1 MTRIRTALSLFAL
14 LSLLLVAC
22 GNDTSDQGDTSP
34 DGQGDEAASVDDPDD
49 APEGEGGEGEEP
61 PDGVAATV
69 DDTEITVTTVED
81 LYDEVAESPAF
92 APQLEGENAEL
103 MSSTLRSQILGQ
115 LIVQEIILEAAAE
128 DYDVEVTDETLDA
141 TFAEYADQM
150 GGEEQLV
157 SDLEASG
164 ISRDVFEA
172 LELPLLTALTQL
184 EEEFG
189 VEEGASG
196 GGATE
201 GQPSEAQRELSS
213 WAVDHFAAADVTV
226 SSEYGTWNPQ
236 SGQVQPDGMPQAP
249 PPGAVPAPEDAP
261 APEDVL
267 APEPAG

>member
-1 MTRIRTALSLFAL
+1 MTRIRTALALFAVLSLF
-14 LSLLLVAC
+14 LVAC
-22 GNDTSDQGDTSP
+22 GNDTSDQADTAP
-34 DGQGDEAASVDDPDD
+34 DGQAEDSAAGDDSGD
-49 APEGEGGEGEEP
+49 APEGEEGEGEEP

-92 APQLEGENAEL
+92 APQLEGENGEL
-103 MSSTLRSQILGQ
+103 MSSVLRSQILGQ

-141 TFAEYADQM
+141 TFDEYAEEM

-157 SDLEASG
+157 SDLDASG
-164 ISRDVFEA
+164 ISRNVFEV

-189 VEEGASG
+189 IEEGASG
-196 GGATE
+196 GGAAE
-201 GQPSEAQRELSS
+201 GQPTEAQQELSS

-236 SGQVQPDGMPQAP
+236 SGQVQPEGMPQAP
-249 PPGAVPAPEDAP
+249 PPGAVPAPRMHRHR
-261 APEDVL
+261 DVP